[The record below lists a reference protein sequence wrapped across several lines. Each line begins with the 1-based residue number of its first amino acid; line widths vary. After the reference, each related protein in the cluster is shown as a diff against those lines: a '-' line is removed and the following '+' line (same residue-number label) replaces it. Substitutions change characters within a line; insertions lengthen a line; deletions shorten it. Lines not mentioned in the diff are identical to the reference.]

1 MRKLSA
7 VSPQYLANS
16 LGEKSPVWHAS
27 GLVTSIP
34 SLVAK
39 KCHVY
44 WWKPLYSL
52 CSASS
57 VSRIPSVCPETS
69 HKFVWIDQSIHIKLG
84 TAWYLSCFIT
94 SNSPSSS
101 EVSHPSLLSI
111 TTSLLFAQRTLASP
125 WGLVVCPRCHASAR
139 RALTSNEQVT
149 YSHGAVFSFRFG
161 CWNCWM
167 FRGSIL

>member
-44 WWKPLYSL
+44 WCKPLYSL

-57 VSRIPSVCPETS
+57 VSRIPSVCPDMS
-69 HKFVWIDQSIHIKLG
+69 HKFVWIHQSIHIKLG
-84 TAWYLSCFIT
+84 ILYGFIT